1 MSTTSAEQGVEQR
14 SIDPRIRARR
24 VEVIRAQ
31 GRRRLR
37 VLLAVACAGCAAGL
51 GWLLVQSPLLD
62 VDHVDATG
70 AGPVTAAQVRTAA
83 RVEPGA
89 ALLTLDR
96 GRITHRVESIPWV
109 ERAVVTKHLP
119 GTVQIGVTLRKPAAW
134 IARTTG
140 AVALVDGSGRV
151 LADVAA
157 PPAGI
162 PQLSGITRLP
172 APGGHVDTRLLHVER
187 RLPDE
192 LRMMVVGLALGH
204 GGVTLQLAP
213 GAPAGEIRLGST
225 AELTAK
231 TDAALAVIHAL
242 DGDHVHYVD
251 VTMPRTPATG

>member
-1 MSTTSAEQGVEQR
+1 VSTTSAEQGAEPR

-24 VEVIRAQ
+24 VEVIREQ

-37 VLLAVACAGCAAGL
+37 MLLGVACAGCAVGL
-51 GWLLVQSPLLD
+51 GWLLVQSPFLD
-62 VDHVDATG
+62 VDHVEATG
-70 AGPVTAAQVRTAA
+70 AGPVTAAAVRAAA

-96 GRITHRVESIPWV
+96 GSIVHRVESIPWV

-119 GTVQIGVTLRKPAAW
+119 GTVDISVTLRKPAAW
-134 IARTTG
+134 VARG
-140 AVALVDGSGRV
+140 PGVVALVDSSGRV
-151 LADVAA
+151 LGDAA
-157 PPAGI
+157 AAPAGI
-162 PQLSGITRLP
+162 PQLDGIRRVP
-172 APGGHVDTRLLHVER
+172 APGGHVDTRLLRVGQ

-192 LRMMVVGLALGH
+192 LRAMVVGLALDH

-213 GAPAGEIRLGST
+213 DAPAGQIRLGST

-251 VTMPRTPATG
+251 VTMPRTPATR